1 MLSACEL
8 VLPPPLPSQHDIVKV
23 FEITQEGM
31 EEVERRLTS
40 AFTKGLEGEGD
51 DVPVKM
57 FVTHVH
63 SLSTGSEQGS
73 FLGLDIGGSHFSIL
87 LFSK

>member
-8 VLPPPLPSQHDIVKV
+8 VLPPLPSQHDIVKV

-31 EEVERRLTS
+31 EEVEHRLTS
-40 AFTKGLEGEGD
+40 AFTKGLEREGD